1 MVHAFTSFLLEVR
14 QQIYHIIQFHYC
26 LYPPLHFSSFGMCF
40 PGGTFVSFDVMSNG
54 MKNRSVS
61 PCILV
66 RKSQRFSSVWPSRRP
81 DINRRTGE
89 GMRDGLRYIENGK

>member
-54 MKNRSVS
+54 MKKSVS
-61 PCILV
+61 
-66 RKSQRFSSVWPSRRP
+66 FSLY
-81 DINRRTGE
+81 TGTKKPTVF
-89 GMRDGLRYIENGK
+89 LCLAVTAARYKQTDR